1 MDIPFGTLRHIET
14 GRRPLPG
21 LQDGLSKWIEHFL
34 DCVQATAEE
43 REQLSRLA
51 ARVLFLE
58 WGNETDGT

>member
-1 MDIPFGTLRHIET
+1 MGIPFGTLRHIET

-21 LQDGLSKWIEHFL
+21 LQDGLSKWIERFL
-34 DCVQATAEE
+34 SCVEATVEE

-58 WGNETDGT
+58 WNDETDGT